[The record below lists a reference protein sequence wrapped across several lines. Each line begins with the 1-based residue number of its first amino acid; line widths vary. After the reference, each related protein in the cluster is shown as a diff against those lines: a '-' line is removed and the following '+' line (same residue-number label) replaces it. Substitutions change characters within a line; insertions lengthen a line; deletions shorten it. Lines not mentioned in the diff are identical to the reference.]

1 MLIFSPNIHYLAIY
15 YFTSL
20 NIVDNTQAQYV
31 QVQQQPGGLNYF
43 DRYSAFIPGIQT
55 RQLFQDPQVYF
66 KEAEKFVGKSFA
78 EFLQLANK
86 YKLLSSTYLTA
97 YLKCIV
103 GFRVDP
109 EFDLRDQDN
118 QLLEFSKNFEDVD
131 SNYKFEQL
139 RQKKVPPTRAYVT
152 LLSLYD
158 ALNKESKRLMLNKF
172 AVSLCLIID

>member
-1 MLIFSPNIHYLAIY
+1 M
-15 YFTSL
+15 
-20 NIVDNTQAQYV
+20 
-31 QVQQQPGGLNYF
+31 
-43 DRYSAFIPGIQT
+43 
-55 RQLFQDPQVYF
+55 
-66 KEAEKFVGKSFA
+66 
-78 EFLQLANK
+78 
-86 YKLLSSTYLTA
+86 
-97 YLKCIV
+97 

-131 SNYKFEQL
+131 SSYKFEQL